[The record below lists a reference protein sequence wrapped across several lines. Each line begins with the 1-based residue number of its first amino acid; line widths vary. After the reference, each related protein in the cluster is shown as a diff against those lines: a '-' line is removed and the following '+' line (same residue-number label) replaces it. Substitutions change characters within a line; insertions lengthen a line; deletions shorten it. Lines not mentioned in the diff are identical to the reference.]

1 MRFPFLLEE
10 QTVPFGGKWWGR
22 NLRRVINQLPIVV
35 FLRFVL
41 HVMHNTLNLGTKT
54 KCIFILLCGNS
65 FHRINYCL
73 PENDYGDS
81 ELYRRFYH

>member
-35 FLRFVL
+35 FLRFML
-41 HVMHNTLNLGTKT
+41 HVMHDTLNLGTKT
-54 KCIFILLCGNS
+54 KCVVILLCGNS
-65 FHRINYCL
+65 FHRINYRL
-73 PENDYGDS
+73 AENDYGDS
-81 ELYRRFYH
+81 AFYRRFYH